1 MRTWLAKYKISSA
14 LDLGQSLPPSLRR
27 RMEAS
32 AELRAFAR
40 NADALDHALK
50 QDLPE
55 VEPPAF
61 LHASI
66 MRAVEQSSRPVPR
79 RSLAWRW
86 LPAPAFAI
94 AILLAAWW
102 GLHLST
108 PKPVQQPQWAA
119 SSTANTA
126 PTLNEQVTRTVTTA
140 LVSPLSDEW
149 QRLDLD
155 LNKAM
160 DFLSASLP

>member
-1 MRTWLAKYKISSA
+1 MRTWLAKFKISSA
-14 LDLGQSLPPSLRR
+14 LDAGQPLPSSLRR
-27 RMEAS
+27 HLEQS
-32 AELRAFAR
+32 AELRAFAQ
-40 NADALDHALK
+40 NADELDRALK
-50 QDLPE
+50 RDLPV

-66 MRAVEQSSRPVPR
+66 MRDIELSSRPTPR
-79 RSLAWRW
+79 HSHAWHW
-86 LPAPAFAI
+86 LPAPALAA

-102 GLHLST
+102 GLH
-108 PKPVQQPQWAA
+108 QP
-119 SSTANTA
+119 A
-126 PTLNEQVTRTVTTA
+126 PTPVPQPNFAATQTSPGFNEQMARTVTSA

-155 LNKAM
+155 LNKTI